1 MARPRD
7 SRSPSPAGSHYNS
20 RRHRKD
26 DDRRDARDRRDDGR
40 DSRRRSRS
48 RSPDVSLFHFRSNLG
63 NSYTHGYESDR
74 SLNNPQYRYRD
85 RDRGRDNRDRVG
97 RDRDRDRDN
106 FRRRDRSLDRRDD
119 DFYRGG
125 PRDRRGAR
133 SRERLPPRPRSP
145 DRRRDPSRDDH
156 RRRDDSRNRSRREG
170 SADSHN
176 RSSRAD
182 SRSRKTPLAD
192 SGRNGVDEVRFLLVP
207 DKETRAHDTSQAQK
221 AKSNA
226 AQPEVDKKA
235 ERLAKLEAW
244 KKKKELEGQKQKE
257 VNASQT
263 RNLLAEMDKKAKEG
277 STAAPSPVVS
287 SAASPTPVDSG
298 SASPAKPYI
307 GKFDPKTIAKKSAS
321 HQKSSDSTKG
331 GALGSIDIQ
340 PSSIPAPAKRAPTG
354 ETSTTSTMQDLTL
367 SNKCYQA
374 SALPTN
380 RAKTSSFGF
389 GKSHAEG
396 DKLTSKR
403 KLDMD
408 EEITT
413 KRQLTKLPSLPIE
426 TDDTPYA
433 DQDEDDESDGD
444 IFAENEE
451 EAAAAARAAHE
462 RRLQAENQVEN
473 QTENQADEEMK
484 DAEPQVAEQSTNGEH
499 AADGETASKPP
510 AESMDVDE
518 EVEEVDPLEAFMD
531 DLKQAETT
539 KNPPKKASVTK
550 KKQEPEAYFS
560 EDDYAFEDQADPNAD
575 ALLTISNKRKKKDIP
590 SVDYS
595 KIDLQP
601 IRKNFWVEPAEL
613 NNLSE
618 ADVTDLR
625 LELDGIKVNGKD
637 VPKPVQKWAQ
647 CGLTRQTLDVISS
660 LGFEKPTPIQMQA
673 LPSLMSGRDV
683 VGVAKTGS
691 GKTMAFLLP
700 MFRHIKDQE
709 PLKDNDGPIGLIM
722 TPTRE
727 LATQI
732 HRDCK
737 PFLKMMNLRA
747 VCAYGGAPIRDQIAE
762 LKRGAEIIVCTPGR
776 MIDLLAANQGRVT
789 NLRRVTY
796 VVLDEADRMFDM
808 GFEPQVMKIFANMRP
823 DRQTIL
829 FSATMPRLIDSL
841 TKKVL
846 KSPIEITVGGRSVVA
861 KEIEQIVEIR
871 EESTKFVRV
880 LELLGELYDKDEDA
894 RTLLFVERQEKA
906 DDLLKELMQKG
917 YPCMSIHGGK
927 DQVDRD
933 STISDFKKG
942 VVPILIATSVAARG
956 LDVKQLKLVINYDA
970 PNHLE
975 DYVHRAGR
983 TGRAGN
989 TGTAVTFVTPE
1000 QENCAPGIA
1009 KALEQSDQP
1018 VPERLNE
1025 MRKSHREKVKSGK
1038 AKDSSGFGGK
1048 GLDRLDQEREAARL
1062 RERKTHRAE
1071 GEEEEVKEEGKKEED
1086 DKKIEKTLN
1095 AIKAATSTVQSREIA
1110 KPESGEGGANKATQ
1124 SAVATGDKAKD
1135 PLDKVSSAV
1144 SAINSRLGKAGQ
1156 LRSGQPIDNK
1166 GPDAGAFHATL
1177 EINDFPQKARWAVTN
1192 RTNVAKILEATGTSI
1207 TTKGSFY
1214 PPGKEVPAGGEPKLY
1229 ILIEGDTELVVA
1241 GALNEMTRLLREG
1254 TIAAADAD
1262 SRAPASGR
1270 YTVT

>member
-1 MARPRD
+1 MISNRQRP
-7 SRSPSPAGSHYNS
+7 
-20 RRHRKD
+20 
-26 DDRRDARDRRDDGR
+26 
-40 DSRRRSRS
+40 
-48 RSPDVSLFHFRSNLG
+48 
-63 NSYTHGYESDR
+63 
-74 SLNNPQYRYRD
+74 
-85 RDRGRDNRDRVG
+85 
-97 RDRDRDRDN
+97 
-106 FRRRDRSLDRRDD
+106 
-119 DFYRGG
+119 
-125 PRDRRGAR
+125 
-133 SRERLPPRPRSP
+133 PRSP
-145 DRRRDPSRDDH
+145 
-156 RRRDDSRNRSRREG
+156 
-170 SADSHN
+170 
-176 RSSRAD
+176 
-182 SRSRKTPLAD
+182 L
-192 SGRNGVDEVRFLLVP
+192 
-207 DKETRAHDTSQAQK
+207 
-221 AKSNA
+221 
-226 AQPEVDKKA
+226 
-235 ERLAKLEAW
+235 
-244 KKKKELEGQKQKE
+244 
-257 VNASQT
+257 
-263 RNLLAEMDKKAKEG
+263 
-277 STAAPSPVVS
+277 
-287 SAASPTPVDSG
+287 
-298 SASPAKPYI
+298 
-307 GKFDPKTIAKKSAS
+307 
-321 HQKSSDSTKG
+321 
-331 GALGSIDIQ
+331 
-340 PSSIPAPAKRAPTG
+340 
-354 ETSTTSTMQDLTL
+354 
-367 SNKCYQA
+367 
-374 SALPTN
+374 
-380 RAKTSSFGF
+380 
-389 GKSHAEG
+389 
-396 DKLTSKR
+396 
-403 KLDMD
+403 
-408 EEITT
+408 
-413 KRQLTKLPSLPIE
+413 
-426 TDDTPYA
+426 
-433 DQDEDDESDGD
+433 
-444 IFAENEE
+444 
-451 EAAAAARAAHE
+451 
-462 RRLQAENQVEN
+462 
-473 QTENQADEEMK
+473 
-484 DAEPQVAEQSTNGEH
+484 
-499 AADGETASKPP
+499 
-510 AESMDVDE
+510 
-518 EVEEVDPLEAFMD
+518 
-531 DLKQAETT
+531 
-539 KNPPKKASVTK
+539 KKASVTK

-575 ALLTISNKRKKKDIP
+575 ALLTIASKRKKKDIP

-613 NNLSE
+613 NTLSE

-709 PLKDNDGPIGLIM
+709 PLKDGDGPIGLIM

-894 RTLLFVERQEKA
+894 RSLLFVERQEKA

-1095 AIKAATSTVQSREIA
+1095 AIKAATSTVQSRETA
-1110 KPESGEGGANKATQ
+1110 KADSGDSGANKATQ
-1124 SAVATGDKAKD
+1124 PAAATGGDKAKD

-1214 PPGKEVPAGGEPKLY
+1214 PPGKEVPSGGEPKLY